1 MGLISASGMF
11 DPDFYIREYRD
22 VALSGMDPVLHYVR
36 HGGSELRNPSA
47 LFDAAKYIEEY
58 PDLRTAKVNPLLHYI
73 QHGRRERRRIR
84 RARVRAPAPTAPTD
98 AAWQKLADAVAGL
111 PSREPVVDVIV
122 PIYRGLDETANCL
135 YSVVRSR
142 LVNGVAIELVV
153 IDDASPEP
161 ELSDLLERLAAQ
173 RLFTLR
179 RNAKNLGFVASVN
192 DGMSLHKDRD
202 VILLNSDTEVY
213 GDWVA
218 RLRRAA
224 YSEDNIGTVTPFS
237 NNATICSYPNFPEEF
252 QGLLELPFEELDQLA
267 KDVNA
272 GLTVDLPTAIGFCMY
287 IRRECL
293 DESGLFDAA
302 AFGRGYGEEN
312 DFCLRIAAR
321 GWRNVLAGDVF
332 VRHFGRVSFLDST
345 ETRVRQALEI
355 VDSRYPHYRK
365 DVHKF
370 IQTDPPRALRR
381 NIDVARLRRV
391 GRAHSV
397 LFVTHDLEGGTPRHV
412 EELIKHLDRE
422 GIGAFMLQPW
432 PGDGRYGLL
441 SHPQARDVGVTEKI
455 DLRHDL
461 PAAVEFLRGI
471 GIFHIHFH
479 HFMGFTPDAVQLF
492 QSLAEAAGITYDF
505 TAHDYL
511 AVCPRVT
518 MIGGNGVYCENLNL
532 AVCEQCIKAG
542 ASPFGDVSVRLWR
555 KNYEQFL
562 KGARKIFVPDDDV
575 KLRLTS
581 ILPSVQY
588 TVRPH
593 PEPVPEVVTAPIV
606 RKPGEVL
613 RVAIIGAIG
622 LHKGSLQLQKCAE
635 DAAAR
640 KLPIKF
646 VLFGY
651 SDRPEMLELPTIEST
666 GPYDDAHLSMLLK
679 RKACHISLFLSV
691 WPETY
696 SYTLSQAFFSGLYPV
711 AFDIGAIA
719 RRIREVGW
727 GLVLPFDLLA
737 WPNKINDVLLECEVP
752 PMPAMTKI
760 QGERRYRSFISDYY
774 GWDPARF
781 GAVPADPALRAPAK
795 VG

>member
-1 MGLISASGMF
+1 
-11 DPDFYIREYRD
+11 
-22 VALSGMDPVLHYVR
+22 
-36 HGGSELRNPSA
+36 
-47 LFDAAKYIEEY
+47 
-58 PDLRTAKVNPLLHYI
+58 
-73 QHGRRERRRIR
+73 
-84 RARVRAPAPTAPTD
+84 
-98 AAWQKLADAVAGL
+98 
-111 PSREPVVDVIV
+111 
-122 PIYRGLDETANCL
+122 
-135 YSVVRSR
+135 
-142 LVNGVAIELVV
+142 
-153 IDDASPEP
+153 
-161 ELSDLLERLAAQ
+161 
-173 RLFTLR
+173 
-179 RNAKNLGFVASVN
+179 
-192 DGMSLHKDRD
+192 MSLHSDRD

-218 RLRRAA
+218 RLRQAA
-224 YSEDNIGTVTPFS
+224 YAKDHIGTVTPFS
-237 NNATICSYPNFPEEF
+237 NNATICSYPNFAEEF
-252 QGLLELPFEELDQLA
+252 HGLLELPFEELDQLA
-267 KDVNA
+267 KHVNA
-272 GLTVDLPTAIGFCMY
+272 GLMVDLPTAIGFCMY

-293 DESGLFDAA
+293 DEAGLFDAA
-302 AFGRGYGEEN
+302 AFGQGYGEEN

-321 GWRNVLAGDVF
+321 GWRNVLSGDVF
-332 VRHFGRVSFLDST
+332 VRHFGRVSFLEST
-345 ETRVRQALEI
+345 EARVRQALEI

-365 DVHKF
+365 DVQKF

-381 NIDVARLRRV
+381 NLDVARLRRV

-412 EELIKHLDRE
+412 EEMIKHLERE

-441 SHPQARDVGVTEKI
+441 SHPQARDLGVTVKI

-461 PAAVEFLRGI
+461 PGAVESLREI
-471 GIFHIHFH
+471 GVFHIHFH

-492 QSLAEAAGITYDF
+492 ESLADAAGLTYDF
-505 TAHDYL
+505 TVHDYL

-518 MIGGNGVYCENLNL
+518 MIGGNGVYCENHDV
-532 AVCEQCIKAG
+532 AVCEQCIKTD

-562 KGARKIFVPDDDV
+562 KGARKIFVPDEDV
-575 KLRLTS
+575 KLRFTS
-581 ILPSVQY
+581 ILPSLQY

-593 PEPVPEVVTAPIV
+593 PEPVPEVIEPPTI
-606 RKPGEVL
+606 RKPDEAL

-622 LHKGSLQLQKCAE
+622 VHKGSLQLQRCAE

-640 KLPIKF
+640 NLPIKF

-651 SDRPEMLELPTIEST
+651 SDRPEMLDLPTIEST
-666 GPYDDAHLSMLLK
+666 GPYQEEHLPMLLK
-679 RKACHISLFLSV
+679 RKACHLSLFLSV

-727 GLVLPFDLLA
+727 GLVLPFELLA
-737 WPNKINDVLLECEVP
+737 WPNKINDILLECEVP
-752 PMPAMTKI
+752 PMPPITKI

-781 GAVPADPALRAPAK
+781 GRMAADSTRREPAN